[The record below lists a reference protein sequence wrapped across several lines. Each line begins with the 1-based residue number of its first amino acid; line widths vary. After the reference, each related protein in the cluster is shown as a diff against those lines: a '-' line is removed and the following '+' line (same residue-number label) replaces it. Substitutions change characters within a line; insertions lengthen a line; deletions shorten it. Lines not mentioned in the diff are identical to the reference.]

1 MNSEEF
7 SLKKMYLNRLW
18 RKLEKARQMKCKPEN
33 LLKIRHNIYDTQD
46 EIAMFLVKNN
56 RTDEVSYKRKSKIVS
71 EMFQNL
77 DLLD

>member
-7 SLKKMYLNRLW
+7 SQKKIHLNRLW

-33 LLKIRHNIYDTQD
+33 LLKLRHDIYNTQD

-56 RTDEVSYKRKSKIVS
+56 RTDEVVYKRKSKIIS

>member
-33 LLKIRHNIYDTQD
+33 LLKIRHKIYDTQD

-56 RTDEVSYKRKSKIVS
+56 RTDEFSYKRKSKIVS